1 MLIPKSN
8 ENIVELL
15 ELRDE
20 CKGGRI
26 IVRAVLD
33 SCKNKKLGQKR
44 SGKDLKSNFSTP
56 MIKKEK
62 YIPLADYNGEHLK

>member
-1 MLIPKSN
+1 M
-8 ENIVELL
+8 VEIL

-26 IVRAVLD
+26 IARAVTD
-33 SCKNKKLGQKR
+33 SYENKRRDQKR

-56 MIKKEK
+56 IINKEK
-62 YIPLADYNGEHLK
+62 YLPLADYNGEHLR

>member
-26 IVRAVLD
+26 IVRAAAD
-33 SCKNKKLGQKR
+33 NCGNKRQDQKR
-44 SGKDLKSNFSTP
+44 SGTDLKSNFSTP
-56 MIKKEK
+56 IISKEK
-62 YIPLADYNGEHLK
+62 YLPLADYNEEHLR